1 MCVVHISIMRAWLA
15 TFDLVC
21 MFCEDLSL
29 VEVRL
34 NGAFLASLGAGGCL
48 SLPTTGLPFASALI
62 SWMLF
67 LIEVFGS
74 MSIGFR
80 STISQ

>member
-1 MCVVHISIMRAWLA
+1 MCVVHISIMGAWLA

-34 NGAFLASLGAGGCL
+34 NGAFLASLGAGGCF
-48 SLPTTGLPFASALI
+48 SLPTTRLPFASALN
-62 SWMLF
+62 S
-67 LIEVFGS
+67 
-74 MSIGFR
+74 
-80 STISQ
+80 